1 MRSVPRTAKL
11 ETARAD
17 STRRVRPLWSASPNR
32 TPGASGAPDIC
43 RPHASVLAAGPK
55 EYEAR
60 AVSRRRGPC
69 RARLRGGVAR
79 AERRRPPNS
88 LALRRPPS

>member
-1 MRSVPRTAKL
+1 MRTVPRTAKL

-17 STRRVRPLWSASPNR
+17 STRRVRPLWSALPNR

-43 RPHASVLAAGPK
+43 RPHASVLAATPK

-60 AVSRRRGPC
+60 AVSRR
-69 RARLRGGVAR
+69 
-79 AERRRPPNS
+79 AERRRPPNP
-88 LALRRPPS
+88 LALRRRRAGPRPEVLKPLLI